1 MKEVKI
7 AGTYK
12 CGHSWTTILPNG
24 GSKHE
29 IRAVQNSYKYS
40 VCPKCETKNQK
51 AGA

>member
-24 GSKHE
+24 GSKRE
-29 IRAVQNSYKYS
+29 IKVIQNSYKHGI
-40 VCPKCETKNQK
+40 CPKCESKNQK
-51 AGA
+51 TGA